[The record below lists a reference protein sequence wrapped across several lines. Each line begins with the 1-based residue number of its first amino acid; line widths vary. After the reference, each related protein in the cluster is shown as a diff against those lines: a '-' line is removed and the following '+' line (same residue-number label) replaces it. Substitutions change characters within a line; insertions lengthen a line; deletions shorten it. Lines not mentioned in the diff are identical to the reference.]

1 MGKIF
6 AIGDIHGCLSKLEAL
21 ITRIEIDRCNDTLV
35 FIGDYIDRG
44 PDSKGVIEFVLDL
57 RERFGTVVC
66 LKGNHEEMF
75 LNYVC
80 HGTDKDLYL
89 LNGGD
94 TTIASYGYREIPEGV
109 QIDVPE
115 THMSFFKSLLLWY
128 ETAQYIFVHAGLR
141 DRIPLEDQD
150 SRDLL
155 WIRYEFIHSS
165 CDFGKTVVFGHTPT
179 SHAEPLFLPGRI
191 GIDTG
196 AVYGGP
202 LTCVELPTQRVY
214 QA

>member
-1 MGKIF
+1 MRIP
-6 AIGDIHGCLSKLEAL
+6 ISGDAAESWGRL
-21 ITRIEIDRCNDTLV
+21 
-35 FIGDYIDRG
+35 RG
-44 PDSKGVIEFVLDL
+44 HRRP
-57 RERFGTVVC
+57 R
-66 LKGNHEEMF
+66 
-75 LNYVC
+75 
-80 HGTDKDLYL
+80 
-89 LNGGD
+89 
-94 TTIASYGYREIPEGV
+94 YGE
-109 QIDVPE
+109 
-115 THMSFFKSLLLWY
+115 SFS
-128 ETAQYIFVHAGLR
+128 Q
-141 DRIPLEDQD
+141 IPLEDQD